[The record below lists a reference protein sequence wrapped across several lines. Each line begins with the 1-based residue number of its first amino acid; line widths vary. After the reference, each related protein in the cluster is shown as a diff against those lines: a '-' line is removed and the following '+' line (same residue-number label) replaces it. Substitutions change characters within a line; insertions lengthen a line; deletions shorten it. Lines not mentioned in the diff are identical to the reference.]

1 MPTILIIEDNDNI
14 RTEVAAYF
22 KSNGFNALCPEEF
35 IYLDQLIARADAVL
49 LDINLFEEDGFQICK
64 RIREISQVPIL
75 FVTGRDQEADELRAM
90 ELGGDDY
97 IRKPYSLPV
106 LLAKVKR
113 MLERGNVSYMEEL
126 TSGEACLNVV
136 KGQLKI
142 KDVLIELSKNEIKL
156 LSCLFLNQDRIVS
169 REEFIEFLW
178 ENKFYVDENIFHV
191 NLSRLRKRL
200 SDFGYSD
207 FIETIPKEGYRLRK
221 EDINEFL

>member
-1 MPTILIIEDNDNI
+1 MSTILIIEDNNNI
-14 RTEVAAYF
+14 RTEVSNYF
-22 KSNGFNALCPEEF
+22 ISNGFYTLCPEDFSHLE
-35 IYLDQLIARADAVL
+35 QLIAKTGAVL
-49 LDINLFEEDGFQICK
+49 LDINLFEEDGFHICK

-90 ELGGDDY
+90 KLGGDDY
-97 IRKPYSLPV
+97 VRKPYSLPV

-113 MLERGNVSYMEEL
+113 MLERGNISYMEEL
-126 TSGEACLNVV
+126 TFEKACLNIV
-136 KGQLKI
+136 KGQLRI
-142 KDVLIELSKNEIKL
+142 KEVLIELSKNEIKL
-156 LSCLFLNQDRIVS
+156 LSCLFLNQDRVVS

-221 EDINEFL
+221 EDFNEFL